1 LSVKIG
7 LASRTKR
14 AELGTVRLVNRVAV
28 GVNNI
33 HIRSAPV
40 FTGFVKK
47 KRQADPAFFVF

>member
-1 LSVKIG
+1 LSLKIG

-14 AELGTVRLVNRVAV
+14 AELGTVRLVNPVAV

-40 FTGFVKK
+40 FTVFVKK
-47 KRQADPAFFVF
+47 KRQADPAVFVF